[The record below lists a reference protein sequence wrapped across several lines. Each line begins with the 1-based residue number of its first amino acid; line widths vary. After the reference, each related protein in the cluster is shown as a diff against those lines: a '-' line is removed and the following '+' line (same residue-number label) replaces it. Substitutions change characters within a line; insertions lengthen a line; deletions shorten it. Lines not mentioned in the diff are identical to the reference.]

1 MNNNAYLC
9 YIEYSA
15 TGEGLTFALAAVY
28 AASENEAK
36 TKFAR
41 KYMCNELFVEEH
53 IQACVAHFSY
63 GIKVYDF
70 SDESKHN
77 EIRQIMKTFFT
88 TSVIESVF
96 DANKQGALDEFYF
109 KSYTNYS

>member
-1 MNNNAYLC
+1 MKNNAYLC

-36 TKFAR
+36 TEFAR
-41 KYMCNELFVEEH
+41 KYMCNELFAEH
-53 IQACVAHFSY
+53 IQACVAHFSH

-70 SDESKHN
+70 KDESKHN
-77 EIRQIMKTFFT
+77 EMKQIMTSFFT
-88 TSVIESVF
+88 NSVIESVF
-96 DANKQGALDEFYF
+96 DAQKQGALGEFYF